1 MQRIRYLQLDVF
13 TSEPF
18 GGNQL
23 AVFFDAARMTAEEM
37 QAIAREMNFSESVF
51 TLEPADPQALARLR
65 IFTPQVELPFAGHP
79 VIGATFALASAGRI
93 TPATASPTTLEVG
106 VGPLAIELLFAD
118 SRLSFAW
125 MRQPTPSFQAW
136 SGDRAALAESLGLT
150 QDDLRADLPIERGSA
165 GVPFIYIP
173 LTSAGA
179 LDRAQPGPGL
189 STAMSDAESHTG
201 AYLFVPPTPGATEPI
216 QARMFAQ
223 GMGIVEDAAT
233 GSAAGP
239 LGAYLTRYGMAKVE
253 DGQARMTI
261 AQGVRMGR
269 PSRLVVSVEQRDDT
283 ISQVRVGGEAV
294 VVAQGEFLLPDIP
307 AVTSA

>member
-1 MQRIRYLQLDVF
+1 MRRIRYLQLDVF
-13 TSEPF
+13 TSAPF

-23 AVFFDAARMTAEEM
+23 AVFFDAARLTAEEM

-51 TLEPADPQALARLR
+51 TLGPTDPQALARLR

-79 VIGATFALASAGRI
+79 VIGATFALAAAGRI
-93 TPATASPTTLEVG
+93 TPDTSSPTTLEVG

-118 SRLSFAW
+118 ARLSFAW
-125 MRQPTPSFQAW
+125 MRQPAPTFQPW
-136 SGDRAALAESLGLT
+136 NGDRAALAASLGLS
-150 QDDLRADLPIERGSA
+150 DDDIRADLPIERGSA

-173 LTSAGA
+173 LASARA
-179 LDRAQPGPGL
+179 LDRAQPGPDLGA
-189 STAMSDAESHTG
+189 AMNDVGSHTG
-201 AYLFVPPTPGATEPI
+201 AYLFVAPPAGASEPI

-239 LGAYLTRYGMAKVE
+239 LGAYLTRHGVAALE
-253 DGQARMTI
+253 DSEARMTI

-269 PSRLVVSVEQRDDT
+269 PSRLVVSVEQRDGV

-307 AVTSA
+307 AVTPA